1 MPGVVVGSNATVQV
15 LSGTAV
21 GPYVV
26 ERKLAQGGMSVL
38 FLAHDAQLDRPVA
51 LKMLAEEVAT
61 HSSRARMLRE
71 AKTLASVDHPG
82 IVRIYGAGEH
92 DDKPWIAMELVRGT
106 DLKRLLAERGTVPAQ
121 RALRWVLQA
130 TDALAAAHD
139 VGVVH
144 RDLKPSNLLLTH
156 DDRIKVVDFGVAKRR
171 VDAAGTGGDV
181 LTSQG
186 EVLGTPAYLSPEQL
200 EHGLADERSDVWG
213 LGCVLYEL
221 CVGAPPFGRAN
232 SAATTAAILRDE
244 PFFPSGVAG
253 PVVEVVQACLRKNS
267 FARVASMRELG
278 ALVRDALEQRGP
290 AGMSSRAPERHS
302 SSRGP
307 SVRPSAFPPGTGT
320 TRGSEPPRTTTDASG
335 VRGADAAPG
344 VDRAARSTDLPSRAP
359 LHRPSTPSRPFRASA
374 PSAFPG
380 AAGPERT
387 RSDSTATGLRTE
399 SSASFRPDA
408 PSATMRVPRGR
419 LKGTAVRAGLLWF
432 AEVYGA
438 DALARALTRASV
450 DARAIIRLDD
460 PSFGIVASGWYE
472 TRLIGEL
479 LLLLEESV
487 HTDDSDAWASAL
499 AESIARDNVGGVYR
513 SLFRLVT
520 TPPMLEANA
529 QRVWRTYCD
538 EGILVAHAPRPG
550 ELQIEIRHW
559 GHHHPQTCRVV
570 GFAIQHVLR
579 AVGYEALVIERTQC
593 LADGDPAC
601 AFEGM
606 YLPK

>member
-1 MPGVVVGSNATVQV
+1 MPGVVVGSNASVQV
-15 LSGTAV
+15 LSGTAI

-38 FLAHDAQLDRPVA
+38 FLAHDQQLDRPVA

-121 RALRWVLQA
+121 RALRWTLQA

-171 VDAAGTGGDV
+171 VDAATTGDV

-244 PFFPSGVAG
+244 PFFPAAM
-253 PVVEVVQACLRKNS
+253 PVQVIEVVQACLRKNS

-278 ALVRDALEQRGP
+278 ALVRDALEQRLP
-290 AGMSSRAPERHS
+290 STMSSRAPERHS

-307 SVRPSAFPPGTGT
+307 SVRPSAFPPGTGAA
-320 TRGSEPPRTTTDASG
+320 RGSEPPRTTTDS
-335 VRGADAAPG
+335 P
-344 VDRAARSTDLPSRAP
+344 RAP
-359 LHRPSTPSRPFRASA
+359 LHRPSSPSRPFRASA
-374 PSAFPG
+374 PAPANPPNAPG
-380 AAGPERT
+380 TDRAGSRA
-387 RSDSTATGLRTE
+387 DSTATGLRTE
-399 SSASFRPDA
+399 SAASHRPDA

-432 AEVYGA
+432 AQVYGA
-438 DALARALTRASV
+438 DALARALTRASG
-450 DARAIIRLDD
+450 DARAMIRLDD

-472 TRLIGEL
+472 TRLVGEL
-479 LLLLEESV
+479 LLLLEEAAR
-487 HTDDSDAWASAL
+487 TDDGDAWASAL
-499 AESIARDNVGGVYR
+499 AESIAKDNVGGVYR
-513 SLFRLVT
+513 SLFRLIT

-538 EGILVAHAPRPG
+538 EGILIAHAPRPG
-550 ELQIEIRHW
+550 EIKIEIRHW
-559 GHHHPQTCRVV
+559 SHHHAQTCRVV

-579 AVGYEALVIERTQC
+579 AVGYEALVIERTLC
-593 LADGDPAC
+593 VAEGDGAC
-601 AFEGM
+601 SFEGI